1 MTVKQEVPTF
11 DTYIQQQLELAE
23 FPRDKSLKS
32 KRYKNETPEQ
42 REKRL
47 KWKSEYQKK
56 KKENETP
63 EQREKRLKWKSEY
76 EKRKRK
82 NETPEQREIRL
93 ENRRKKK
100 KSNSFKSIKI

>member
-1 MTVKQEVPTF
+1 M
-11 DTYIQQQLELAE
+11 
-23 FPRDKSLKS
+23 
-32 KRYKNETPEQ
+32 
-42 REKRL
+42 REY
-47 KWKSEYQKK
+47 EKK

-63 EQREKRLKWKSEY
+63 GQREKRLKWKSEY

-100 KSNSFKSIKI
+100 KVTASSQ